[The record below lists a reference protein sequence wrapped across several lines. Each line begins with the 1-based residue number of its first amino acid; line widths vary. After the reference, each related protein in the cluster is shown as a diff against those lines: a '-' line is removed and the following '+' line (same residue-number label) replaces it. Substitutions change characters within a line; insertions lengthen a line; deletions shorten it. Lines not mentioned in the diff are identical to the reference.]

1 MLLKGITK
9 KYQHLKRYREIVE
22 ILFKHGFGYLIN
34 ELDLY
39 QFVPLS
45 KRIKNLDH
53 SAPHEASKPER
64 LRKVLEDL
72 GPTFIKLGQLLSTRP
87 DLLPHEYIIELE
99 KLQDQAPPISFEAV
113 IEQLESELEAKYED
127 LFQEFSPEP
136 LASASIGQVHKAILH
151 DGTEV
156 VIKVQR
162 PGIEKKVNA
171 DLDIMTDLARM
182 LEKRV
187 FDDLFISPVEIM
199 DKFSKLIK
207 KELDYRNEARNSV
220 KFKNNFAE
228 DEEVKVADLYWEFIT
243 QKVLVMEYIEGVSIN
258 KLAENVDRHQIADTI
273 FNSFMKQILLD
284 GCFHG
289 DPHPGNI
296 MITQH
301 NKLGLIDFGLIGQI
315 SKQDRE
321 IAATLFMSLLEKE
334 MELAVDELLKLGIV
348 TEEIDKKAL
357 KRDLYNLVDDYYGAT
372 LEQVELGPLINRLFN
387 LAFEYKIR
395 LPFDFIL
402 LGKSLVTIEGLISKI
417 DPQFNTVEAA
427 KPFMS
432 KLIQAKL
439 NPKRLLKE
447 LFYGSRNLFSTL
459 TDMPDGIQHILKLL
473 KNGELSINLEHN
485 GLNQLISKL
494 DIITNRVSMALIVA
508 ALIIGSSLIMLSDKG
523 PLFLDYP
530 VVGLT
535 GYLLAVVFGGWLV
548 VSILKSGRF

>member
-1 MLLKGITK
+1 MLFKGITK

-22 ILFKHGFGYLIN
+22 ILIKHGFGYLID

-45 KRIKNLDH
+45 KRIKALDT
-53 SAPHEASKPER
+53 SAPPDTSKAER
-64 LRKVLEDL
+64 LRKVLEEL

-87 DLLPHEYIIELE
+87 DLLPQEYILELE
-99 KLQDQAPPISFEAV
+99 KLQDQAPPISFEEV
-113 IEQLESELEAKYED
+113 IEQLEVELESDYEE

-136 LASASIGQVHKAILH
+136 LASASIGQVHKAILD

-156 VIKVQR
+156 VVKVQR
-162 PGIEKKVNA
+162 PGIEQKVNA
-171 DLDIMTDLARM
+171 DLDIMTDLAGL
-182 LEKRV
+182 LERRV
-187 FDDLFISPVEIM
+187 FDDLFISPVKIM
-199 DKFSKLIK
+199 DSFSELIK

-228 DEEVKVADLYWEFIT
+228 EDKVKVADLYWDFIT

-258 KLAENVDRHQIADTI
+258 KLSDNADRHQIAETI
-273 FNSFMKQILLD
+273 FDSFMKQILLD

-296 MITQH
+296 MITED

-315 SKQDRE
+315 SQRDRE
-321 IAATLFMSLLEKE
+321 IAATLFMALLQKE
-334 MELAVDELLKLGIV
+334 MDLAVDQLLKLGIV
-348 TEEIDKKAL
+348 TEEIDKNAL
-357 KRDLYNLVDDYYGAT
+357 KRDLYKLVDDYYGAT
-372 LEQVELGPLINRLFN
+372 LEQVELGPLVNRIFN
-387 LAFEYKIR
+387 LSFEYKIK
-395 LPFDFIL
+395 LPFNFIL

-417 DPQFNTVEAA
+417 DPKFDTVAAA

-432 KLIQAKL
+432 ELIKAKL
-439 NPKRLLKE
+439 NPKRILKD
-447 LFYGSRNLFSTL
+447 LFNGGRNIFSTL
-459 TDMPDGIQHILKLL
+459 SELPDEVQYILKLL
-473 KNGELSINLEHN
+473 KNQDLSINLEHS
-485 GLNQLISKL
+485 GLNQFIAKL
-494 DIITNRVSMALIVA
+494 DIITNRISMAVIVA

-535 GYLLAVVFGGWLV
+535 GYLLAVVFGAWLV
-548 VSILKSGRF
+548 ISILKSGRF

>member
-1 MLLKGITK
+1 MLFKGITT

-22 ILFKHGFGYLIN
+22 ILLKHGFGYLID

-45 KRIKNLDH
+45 KRIKNLDQ
-53 SAPHEASKPER
+53 SNPPDTSKAVR

-87 DLLPHEYIIELE
+87 DLLPQKYILELE
-99 KLQDQAPPISFEAV
+99 KLQDHAPPIQFEKV
-113 IEQLESELEAKYED
+113 VEQLEAELDSDYKQ
-127 LFQEFSPEP
+127 LFAEISPEP
-136 LASASIGQVHKAILH
+136 LASASIGQVHKAILQN
-151 DGTEV
+151 GTEV
-156 VIKVQR
+156 VVKVQR

-182 LEKRV
+182 LENRV
-187 FDDLFISPVEIM
+187 FDDLFISPVKIM
-199 DKFSKLIK
+199 DNFSELIK

-220 KFKNNFAE
+220 KFKNNFAA
-228 DEEVKVADLYWEFIT
+228 DDKVKVADLYWEFIT
-243 QKVLVMEYIEGVSIN
+243 NKVLVMEYIAGVSIN
-258 KLAENVDRHQIADTI
+258 QLEENIDRHQLAENI

-296 MITQH
+296 MITQN
-301 NKLGLIDFGLIGQI
+301 NKLGLIDFGLIGQL
-315 SKQDRE
+315 SQRDRE
-321 IAATLFMSLLEKE
+321 IAATLFMSLLQKE
-334 MELAVDELLKLGIV
+334 MDLAVDELLKLGIV

-357 KRDLYNLVDDYYGAT
+357 KRDLYKLVDDYYGAT
-372 LEQVELGPLINRLFN
+372 LEQIELGPLINRLFN
-387 LAFEYKIR
+387 LAFQYKIK
-395 LPFDFIL
+395 LPFNFIL

-417 DPQFNTVEAA
+417 DPKFDTVEAA

-432 KLIQAKL
+432 ELIKAKL

-447 LFYGSRNLFSTL
+447 LFNGSRNILSTL
-459 TDMPDGIQHILKLL
+459 TDLPDDVQYVLKLL
-473 KNGELSINLEHN
+473 RNDDLSINLEHN
-485 GLNQLISKL
+485 GLNQLIAKL

-530 VVGLT
+530 VIGLT

-548 VSILKSGRF
+548 FSILKSGRF